1 MALKKRA
8 LRRTKTLARD
18 SETQELIQP
27 GRISVWAKKLRSP
40 FTRIFWEDLLEDSG
54 GETLVDRKLLSYAY
68 LEAGVIEFLSAYV
81 LPSPLFYF
89 FDLG

>member
-1 MALKKRA
+1 M
-8 LRRTKTLARD
+8 ARD

-27 GRISVWAKKLRSP
+27 GRIAVWAKKLRSP

-68 LEAGVIEFLSAYV
+68 LEAGVIETLSACV
-81 LPSPLFYF
+81 LLAVVLCFYF